1 MRKLVLISCISLFF
15 SACQTNKLSHQ
26 EEKNGYK
33 LLFDGKTKSGW
44 RGAYLSQFPSHGWV
58 IKNQQLLGELSAGKE
73 SGDGGD
79 IITLKKYQNFD
90 LTFDWKLGK
99 LGNSGVKY
107 FVEELPVKPIN
118 SSSLVGYEY
127 QLIDDA
133 DFIYNEKHLP
143 EDHKTGS
150 LYNIIPAKKPNV
162 KIGQWHTSRIVVKG
176 DQIEHWLDHKRI
188 VSIDRA
194 SEEFKNGFLQ
204 SKFKSIAGYNQRKE
218 GYILLQDHGHN
229 VLFKNIKIKELE

>member
-1 MRKLVLISCISLFF
+1 MRKLVLISCFGIFF
-15 SACQTNKLSHQ
+15 SACQTNKLSHW

-33 LLFDGKTKSGW
+33 LLFDGKTTSGW

-176 DQIEHWLDHKRI
+176 DQIEHYLDKQLI
-188 VSIDRA
+188 ISINR
-194 SEEFKNGFLQ
+194 SNQEFKNGFLA
-204 SKFKSIAGYNQRKE
+204 SKFKSIAGYDKRKE

-229 VLFKNIKIKELE
+229 VSFKNIKIKELE